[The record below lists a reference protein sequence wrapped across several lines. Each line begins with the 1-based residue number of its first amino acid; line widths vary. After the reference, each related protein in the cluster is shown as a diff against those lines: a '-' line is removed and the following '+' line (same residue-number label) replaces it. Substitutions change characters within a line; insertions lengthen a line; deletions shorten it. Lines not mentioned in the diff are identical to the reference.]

1 MDCLLTLWPLLIPC
15 SLGNGCYTFGFLI
28 FIIVK
33 EISCTTAYIYH
44 RKIIKAPLLHQ
55 SLGPHIFPSFFL
67 SLSLSLFPS
76 LWLSLSLSYHQLRT
90 TRFQSIKWPQHKL
103 GLIKK
108 IYTRK
113 LTSDLETHTD
123 WKWGDIRRYS
133 TCKWKSKEAGKARF
147 ISDKIDL
154 KIKNVKRNKE
164 RQHTM
169 TKGPIHEEDIA
180 IVNIYAPITGTLQ
193 YIRQVLISIKG
204 EISSNTTIVG
214 SFNTQIAPMD
224 GSPMEEN

>member
-1 MDCLLTLWPLLIPC
+1 MVAIHLVFWSLSLSKKFRVQQPIYITGRSLKHLCSIRAWVPIYFLL
-15 SLGNGCYTFGFLI
+15 
-28 FIIVK
+28 
-33 EISCTTAYIYH
+33 
-44 RKIIKAPLLHQ
+44 
-55 SLGPHIFPSFFL
+55 SF

-133 TCKWKSKEAGKARF
+133 TCKWKSKEAGKAIF